1 MRDAGGAPDSREN
14 DRSAGPDVADER
26 VRLWPVARTCP
37 RSL

>member
-26 VRLWPVARTCP
+26 VKRRP
-37 RSL
+37 RGADLSRPL